1 MPKILVADDS
11 ATIRGVAESLLRQNG
26 FEVISSSDGSKALA
40 MVKSQKPDLI
50 FLDHYMPGKNG
61 LSICQELK
69 SDPLLKKIPVVMLLG
84 ASEMKESNKFLS
96 AGASDCLFK
105 PFVPKDFIEK
115 ARKYATPPAPKTQRS
130 LLEED
135 TDKLASKAVSEE
147 VFTSA
152 AENEDLG
159 LDELLGE
166 ALLSESEES
175 TGPVPIRPQEKSP
188 SKMGL
193 GSRKSGEFEDM
204 TIKLYN
210 RPSKSQAPPAQ
221 KSKEK
226 PVFGPAKP
234 DADKL
239 KVETDK
245 DSLILASDPFGLSEK
260 DLGFISPP
268 PKEGPHDYEWFL
280 KEMQKETTAPSPSSQ
295 PLSPTPAPAT
305 PKKRGEV
312 SEDLKL
318 KVEELGT
325 SRLGYERFINEFKK
339 EMMKLE
345 TEEKP
350 VYGET
355 RIEPQ
360 AVVEAQKK
368 VSTDKV
374 KTVPPTAPTEI
385 TAPVALPVTAPAVA
399 INTEELVT
407 RLISEVAKEIALR
420 VSAQLNQEEIVRI
433 LEEKLVQLK
442 N

>member
-1 MPKILVADDS
+1 MPKVLVADDS

-26 FEVISSSDGSKALA
+26 FEVISSSDGRKALA

-50 FLDHYMPGKNG
+50 FLDHYMPGQNG

-115 ARKYATPPAPKTQRS
+115 ARKYAPPPLPKMERS
-130 LLEED
+130 ELEED
-135 TDKLASKAVSEE
+135 TDKLASSAVSEE
-147 VFTSA
+147 VLTSA
-152 AENEDLG
+152 AEHEDLELNG
-159 LDELLGE
+159 LLGD
-166 ALLSESEES
+166 ALLSESEAS
-175 TGPVPIRPQEKSP
+175 TGTVPIRPQEKSP
-188 SKMGL
+188 SVMGA
-193 GSRKSGEFEDM
+193 GSRKRGEFEDM

-210 RPSKSQAPPAQ
+210 RPPKSETAPGQKPKDPQ
-221 KSKEK
+221 TFGKSKPES
-226 PVFGPAKP
+226 
-234 DADKL
+234 DKL

-245 DSLILASDPFGLSEK
+245 DSLILASDPFGLTEK
-260 DLGFISPP
+260 DLGFVPPP
-268 PKEGPHDYEWFL
+268 PKEGPHDFEWFM
-280 KEMQKETTAPSPSSQ
+280 KEMQKEATAPSSQ
-295 PLSPTPAPAT
+295 PPSPTPDA
-305 PKKRGEV
+305 PKKKGGV
-312 SEDLKL
+312 SEELKL
-318 KVEELGT
+318 KVEEMGT

-355 RIEPQ
+355 KIDPQ
-360 AVVEAQKK
+360 ALVEAQKK
-368 VSTDKV
+368 VNTDKV
-374 KTVPPTAPTEI
+374 KTVPPLVPAETSD
-385 TAPVALPVTAPAVA
+385 PVTLPVTSPAFA
-399 INTEELVT
+399 IPAEEVVN

-420 VSAQLNQEEIVRI
+420 VSAQLNQKEIVRI

-442 N
+442 K